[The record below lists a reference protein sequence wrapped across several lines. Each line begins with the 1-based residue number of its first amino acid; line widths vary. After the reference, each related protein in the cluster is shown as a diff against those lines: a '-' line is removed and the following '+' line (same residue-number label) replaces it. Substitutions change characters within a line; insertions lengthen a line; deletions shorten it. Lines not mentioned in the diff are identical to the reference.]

1 MCRRVEMHQPRKSL
15 LFREM
20 HLFVQRSLNGR
31 SELSPL
37 ISLPTARKSEEGKF
51 SIVLNIEKA
60 LRAEGKKKSF
70 TNLFRWEK

>member
-37 ISLPTARKSEEGKF
+37 ISLPTARKSEGASKF
-51 SIVLNIEKA
+51 SIVLNIEKP
-60 LRAEGKKKSF
+60 LRAE
-70 TNLFRWEK
+70 EK